1 MPNPPEPISQSLPS
15 ECLAIT
21 MSSGLISHEDE
32 GTTSGRL
39 DAPLIL
45 PAGKTL
51 QLSKAQQNFTVCAAA
66 LVMMKPLQK
75 AVESKSVQGTSKK
88 VRLYD

>member
-1 MPNPPEPISQSLPS
+1 MSIDSPRSWIAIAEPSPYGILLACAFTCLKLALPKPPEPISQSLPS

-39 DAPLIL
+39 DAPLYC
-45 PAGKTL
+45 L
-51 QLSKAQQNFTVCAAA
+51 QEKL
-66 LVMMKPLQK
+66 
-75 AVESKSVQGTSKK
+75 
-88 VRLYD
+88 